1 MMISPETYINTQKRK
16 TYKELLKERNKLIN
30 DIKNFESGNIENSN
44 LIIEPAPEVIYQCNL
59 MYLGELCKLI
69 LEKYNKKNLIN
80 EKNNKIGK

>member
-30 DIKNFESGNIENSN
+30 DIKNFESGNIKNSN
-44 LIIEPAPEVIYQCNL
+44 LIIEPASEVIYQCNL

-69 LEKYNKKNLIN
+69 LEKYNKKIF
-80 EKNNKIGK
+80 NK